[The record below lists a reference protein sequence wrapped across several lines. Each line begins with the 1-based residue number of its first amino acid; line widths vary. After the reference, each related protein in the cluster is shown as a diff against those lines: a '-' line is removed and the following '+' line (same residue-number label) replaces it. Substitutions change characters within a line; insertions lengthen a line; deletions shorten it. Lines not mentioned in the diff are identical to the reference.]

1 MRLREDVTG
10 GQRHEDNGFISLTI
24 TRASCRHT
32 HTLWGA
38 VQKRNKE
45 KKMDSTNQQ
54 LLSQSRYI
62 TEIVVNVQPI
72 DFVIS
77 LQTLRS
83 FYVVLVPLLQIPLR
97 EDNAPKN
104 LPSNAITGL
113 NNQALPLA
121 YLDCQDIR
129 IVMPSVE
136 LVENG
141 ALHDVIIF
149 QVQKICLSPTAVNP
163 ICRTPLRPDIYE
175 QAAHARILHIPG

>member
-1 MRLREDVTG
+1 MRLREDVTT

-38 VQKRNKE
+38 VQKRNKD
-45 KKMDSTNQQ
+45 KKAATVNQQ

-62 TEIVVNVQPI
+62 TEIVINVQPI

-77 LQTLRS
+77 LHTLRS
-83 FYVVLVPLLQIPLR
+83 FYLVLVPLLQIPLK
-97 EDNAPKN
+97 EDSAPK
-104 LPSNAITGL
+104 PITSTTVTNL

-136 LVENG
+136 LGESG
-141 ALHDVIIF
+141 ALHDVVIF